1 MFEWFYHLLRLKSP
15 REMREIDRQFRQDMR
30 QNALELARAIAEDGL
45 TGERKQQ
52 ALERIAEAERAFTR
66 DFLLK

>member
-15 REMREIDRQFRQDMR
+15 REMRELDRQFRRDMR

-45 TGERKQQ
+45 TGERREK
-52 ALERIAEAERAFTR
+52 ALARITEAERQEA
-66 DFLLK
+66 